1 MKILSKKFS
10 QTFTS
15 SGRRSN
21 MKFNVTLNSAENDW
35 EESWKTDGWMMA
47 NYYYAKPWNARWL
60 AFFQWCL
67 SKTILSIE
75 MVQRKIENILL
86 WSDIWSLHGFGSTA
100 QTETDPIVTIEN
112 HQSLLFEKTLQI
124 YRISSFLIYLN
135 DFI

>member
-35 EESWKTDGWMMA
+35 EESWKLKDGWMDDGKLLLRQALECAMTCILPMMLMQ
-47 NYYYAKPWNARWL
+47 NNSIYWNGLEKNREH
-60 AFFQWCL
+60 FVM
-67 SKTILSIE
+67 K
-75 MVQRKIENILL
+75 L

-112 HQSLLFEKTLQI
+112 HQSQLFEKAFQI
-124 YRISSFLIYLN
+124 YRISSF
-135 DFI
+135 